1 MVRSSSGGGG
11 GGGGGYSAPATQTPV
26 AQTGSVSGTGTSQT
40 PNTNK
45 KNVPSKKNV
54 KPSEDPYAAANEIAK
69 TGTLAKLGKNAASKN
84 VPQGVKPKID
94 RLVVDRIVKSLNLEG
109 KTPEAKSDALAK
121 AAANMAKLSKSKTK
135 GGEKAVLSYVSE
147 QLSQKAADAKKPAK
161 KKNVRKP
168 ATNK

>member
-1 MVRSSSGGGG
+1 M
-11 GGGGGYSAPATQTPV
+11 
-26 AQTGSVSGTGTSQT
+26 
-40 PNTNK
+40 
-45 KNVPSKKNV
+45 

-69 TGTLAKLGKNAASKN
+69 TGTLAKLGINATSKN

-109 KTPEAKSDALAK
+109 KTPEAKSNALSK
-121 AAANMAKLSKSKTK
+121 AAANVAKLAKSKTK

-147 QLSQKAADAKKPAK
+147 QLSKKAAEAKKSAK

>member
-1 MVRSSSGGGG
+1 MK
-11 GGGGGYSAPATQTPV
+11 A
-26 AQTGSVSGTGTSQT
+26 
-40 PNTNK
+40 
-45 KNVPSKKNV
+45 
-54 KPSEDPYAAANEIAK
+54 SEDPYAAANEIAK
-69 TGTLAKLGKNAASKN
+69 TGQLAKLGKNAASKN
-84 VPQGVKPKID
+84 VPEGVKPKID

-121 AAANMAKLSKSKTK
+121 AAASASKLAKSKTK

-147 QLSQKAADAKKPAK
+147 QLSKKADEAKKPAK